1 MKFSVKSAAMSIL
14 SVLVVAP
21 AFLAAGSAS
30 AQTAQTA
37 RGMEGS
43 YLGGG
48 ASVGLNGESDS
59 NDANFGGNV
68 QGRFDIPQAPV
79 SLRGAALITGK
90 SVNLV
95 PTVTV
100 DLGVAP
106 NTNVYLGGGYS
117 FATNEGAT
125 SALGNQNAAVLTAGV
140 ETAVRRN
147 IALYSDV
154 KVALDGVADSNKTPV
169 SVQVGAAYR
178 F

>member
-21 AFLAAGSAS
+21 ALLAANSAS
-30 AQTAQTA
+30 AQTV

-79 SLRGAALITGK
+79 SVRGAALITGN

-125 SALGNQNAAVLTAGV
+125 SALGNKNSAVLTAGV

-154 KVALDGVADSNKTPV
+154 KVALDGVANSNKTPV

>member
-21 AFLAAGSAS
+21 ALLAAGSAS
-30 AQTAQTA
+30 AQTV

-79 SLRGAALITGK
+79 SVRGAALITGN

-125 SALGNQNAAVLTAGV
+125 SALGNKNSAVLTAGV

>member
-21 AFLAAGSAS
+21 ALLAAGSAS
-30 AQTAQTA
+30 AQAV

-79 SLRGAALITGK
+79 SVRGAALITGN

-106 NTNVYLGGGYS
+106 NTNLYLGGGYS

-125 SALGNQNAAVLTAGV
+125 SALGNKNSAVLTAGV

>member
-1 MKFSVKSAAMSIL
+1 MKFSVKSAAMSVL

-21 AFLAAGSAS
+21 ALLAAGSAS
-30 AQTAQTA
+30 AQTV

-48 ASVGLNGESDS
+48 ASVGLNGEVGS

-79 SLRGAALITGK
+79 SLRGAALITGN

-117 FATNEGAT
+117 FATNEGKP
-125 SALGNQNAAVLTAGV
+125 SALGNQNSAVLTAGV
-140 ETAVRRN
+140 ETAVHRN

-154 KVALDGVADSNKTPV
+154 KVALDGVAASNKTPV

>member
-1 MKFSVKSAAMSIL
+1 MKFSVKSAAMSVL

-21 AFLAAGSAS
+21 ALLAAGSAS
-30 AQTAQTA
+30 AQTV

-48 ASVGLNGESDS
+48 ASVGLNSEVDG
-59 NDANFGGNV
+59 NNANFGGNV

-79 SLRGAALITGK
+79 SLRGAALITGS

-106 NTNVYLGGGYS
+106 NTNLYLGGGYS
-117 FATNEGAT
+117 FATNEGST
-125 SALGNQNAAVLTAGV
+125 SALGNQNSAVLTAGV

-154 KVALDGVADSNKTPV
+154 KVALNGIADSNKTPV